1 MSEFFCFRVLVG
13 QVSSRAMGSAKA
25 CGPGL
30 GFCVL
35 LIACYALVAA
45 AEVDR
50 AMYML
55 YSREPG
61 GLVALTM

>member
-35 LIACYALVAA
+35 HVACYALVAA
-45 AEVDR
+45 AEVD
-50 AMYML
+50 
-55 YSREPG
+55 
-61 GLVALTM
+61 